1 MEKKSECEIV
11 QDLLLGYVDETL
23 NKESKKLVEKHLIE
37 CESCRQRLE
46 EIKEDMKLNQENQK
60 KEIDYLKK
68 IRRRLRIK
76 SVLIAFAIII
86 LVIIGIYVSKFLT
99 ISNIMRKADKSAKS
113 QNFYSESQQIIDNG
127 KVFIHKIYYKDGRY
141 KQTSEIYSD
150 EGVEVLSAEYGE
162 VGTDKRINISDKE
175 KLVTIY
181 SGNFTTIKN
190 KEENIKWVRFTEDE
204 RHSLI
209 SNLGKAVIMSIG
221 DGRYSDGKH
230 CYILRNKF
238 EQEQK
243 WELWIDKETGLPI
256 KEINRDGQISYIA
269 GTDIVK
275 EVKDFVQD
283 YKYEFDIVTDDDVKV
298 PDYSTYKVE
307 YKTEE

>member
-86 LVIIGIYVSKFLT
+86 LVIIGIYVGKFVT
-99 ISNIMRKADKSAKS
+99 ISNIMSKADKSAKS